1 MGQIGALDGTCREIR
16 WHLERA
22 ERRELEHRQ
31 IQQLVRAT
39 DAIVDELERLNLQH
53 VERLEGEWKRR
64 LTLLFAALPFPY
76 TPWLRAHPSP
86 SEVLDVL
93 FDVQGRLLD
102 LKRQRAARA
111 PAG

>member
-22 ERRELEHRQ
+22 ERRELEQQRV
-31 IQQLVRAT
+31 QQLMRAT

-53 VERLEGEWKRR
+53 VERVDAEWKRR
-64 LTLLFAALPFPY
+64 LTLLFAELPFSY
-76 TPWLRAHPSP
+76 TPWLRAYPSP
-86 SEVLDVL
+86 TEVLDVL
-93 FDVQGRLLD
+93 FEVQQRLLD
-102 LKRQRAARA
+102 LKRERAARA